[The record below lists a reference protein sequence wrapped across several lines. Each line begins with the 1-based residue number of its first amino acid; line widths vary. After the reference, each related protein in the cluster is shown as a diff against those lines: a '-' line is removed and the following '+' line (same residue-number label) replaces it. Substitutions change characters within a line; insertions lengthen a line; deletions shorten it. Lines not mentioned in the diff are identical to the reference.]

1 MPYSIIET
9 NHDEVVSTHP
19 TRKEAEETLH
29 EMCHVREYING
40 RYETK
45 TTTAALHHRIRNDAT
60 GNWTE
65 IEDMT
70 AEVPQADA
78 AELRKL
84 IEQGG
89 YSQRS
94 AAKELQISE
103 RIMRYYCAGDKPV
116 PRVVMLAMRHLVHC
130 PQD

>member
-1 MPYSIIET
+1 MTYSIIET
-9 NHDEVVSTHP
+9 RNDEVVSTHQ
-19 TRKEAEETLH
+19 TRKQAEDTLH
-29 EMCHVREYING
+29 EMTHVREYING

-45 TTTAALHHRIRNDAT
+45 TTTAALHHRVRNDST
-60 GNWTE
+60 GEWIE

-94 AAKELQISE
+94 AARELQISE
-103 RIMRYYCAGDKPV
+103 RMMRYYCSGEQPV
-116 PRVVMLAMRHLVHC
+116 PRVVMLAMKHLVTC
-130 PQD
+130 PP